1 MSTTNRTMDRTDS
14 PIDAA
19 EHDTL
24 VRRLRRLAATRPTD
38 RALTV
43 IKPDPA
49 DSGREQETTLDYAE
63 LDRRCRAV
71 AAVLQAKWAP
81 TERVLLLMDNDEHY
95 VVGFMA
101 CLYAG
106 LIAVPV
112 FPPESLREQ
121 HLARLRAIATD
132 ARACGVLSTEAML
145 PLIAPLLEPGVGL
158 VAVDAASQWP
168 ADDWQPHAPREGDIA
183 FLQYTSGSTAS
194 PKGVMV
200 SHGNLSANERAIGE
214 GFDVQ
219 PDDVVMSWLPLFHDM
234 GLIGGLLQPLHAG
247 IPMVLMSPRHFL
259 ERPLRWLQAIARHR
273 GTVSGGPDF
282 AFRLCLERISEAQI
296 DALDLS
302 SWRLAF
308 SGAEPIRH
316 DTLQAFLSR
325 FARAGLKPSA
335 AHPCYG
341 LAEATL
347 FVTSSRRDQG
357 LRATTFD
364 GPALARGAGQV
375 AEQGLTLVGCGWPA
389 SGHGVRIADPSS
401 GTALPDDRVGEVW
414 ASGPSVASGYWARP
428 DASAET
434 FVERDGQRWLRTGD
448 LGLLHEGQLYI
459 TGRLKDVII
468 VRGQNLYPQDIER
481 AVEAA
486 VPEVRKGRVA
496 AFAVQDVG
504 GQPGEGI
511 GVAAELPR
519 QQHGR
524 VSPLALAEAIG
535 RVVGTLCGEPVAMVA
550 LLQPGSLPKTS
561 SGKLQRQACRQ
572 GWRDSTLET
581 FALIERGQL
590 VPGSF
595 DESLWP
601 VDAAGSDEMATTLND
616 DERALAT
623 LWHEVLLRW
632 RPGLPVPDASAHF
645 FTLGGN
651 SLAAAQL
658 ATRMS
663 AQWERDVPP
672 RLLFDHPVLRDCAQA
687 LLALPLRATQ
697 DGAQATP
704 PHARVL
710 QALSAEERARPLPLS
725 HAQQRLWFLWQLEPT
740 STAYH
745 VSGALRLQ
753 GRLDISAC
761 HDALN
766 ALVARH
772 ESLRTF
778 FHAGPDGEPA
788 QHVQAALTLDLPVH
802 DLSGLSAAGHEAAV
816 QAWARTEQSQPFD
829 LRHGPLLRVRLAR
842 LGDDEHVLL
851 LVLHHIVCDGESMQV
866 LVNDLAEAYA
876 GRLAQ
881 GAGPLAS
888 MPLQYADHAVW
899 QRDWLAQGRAQDQL
913 DYWRGRLG
921 GEQPVL
927 ALPADHPRA
936 PVAAYRAARHTLR
949 VPEALTAALRQQA
962 DVQGA
967 SLFMVLLTAW
977 QAVLHRWTGQ
987 PDIRVGVPVAN
998 RHRAGTEGIVGF
1010 FVNTLVMRAD
1020 LQGRQSLRDALHA
1033 VREHALAA
1041 QQHQDLPFDQLVEA
1055 LQPERSLS
1063 HTPLCQVTANHL
1075 RHDFSAL
1082 AALPGLSVSP
1092 VDLPDVAAQF
1102 ELTLETREL
1111 PDGSLDAHLVYAA
1124 ELFEPA
1130 TIDRLVQGWL
1140 RLLDALAHHIDQPL
1154 GDVDL
1159 ITTGDR
1165 ALMADWSRST
1175 WPLHDEAKATE
1186 APPAWAHQRIE
1197 AWARHDPGAVVLVA
1211 DAESIT
1217 YAELN
1222 RRANRLA
1229 HRLIALGVRPEAK
1242 VGVALDRSID
1252 LIVALLAV
1260 LKAGAAYVPLDPD
1273 YPRDRLDHMVADSGI
1288 AWVLTQASARA
1299 RLSLPPGPLLI
1310 SLDEQDTPDGLATV
1324 IPAHH
1329 DDNPDVPL
1337 HAEHLAYVIYT
1348 SGSTGRPKGVAVA
1361 HGPLAMHL
1369 QAIGACYD
1377 VQRGDRELLF
1387 FSMNFDAAVEQWLTP
1402 LCGGG
1407 ALVLAAREQLAI
1419 EPFAQLM
1426 AEQRVTTVH
1435 LPPAYLRLL
1444 APALQGRDTRVRNT
1458 IVGGEAWSAA
1468 DLAAARAA
1476 LPAQRFVNAYGPT
1489 ETIITPTAWVGGAAT
1504 VDGDTAVAQGVVP
1517 IGRPVGDRRAYVLD
1531 ADLNPVPPG
1540 ACGELYI
1547 GGTGLARGYHA
1558 RPGLTAERFV
1568 ADPFGGEGGRLYRTG
1583 DRVRWLPDGQ
1593 LDYLGRLDQ
1602 QVKIRGFRIELG
1614 EVEAVLRAQAGVAEA
1629 AVLARVGTGG
1639 PRLVG
1644 YAAPREGAVLEAA
1657 TLKAALSACLPDYM
1671 VPGALVL
1678 LPALPLNPNGKVDR
1692 AALPEPAV
1700 TADAAEQA
1708 PSGSVAAAIAGIWAQ
1723 ALNLPRVGLHDNF
1736 FDLGGHSLLLMKVQR
1751 QLEQTLQTLDA
1762 RVSVVD
1768 LFRCTTVAALADHIA
1783 ALADG
1788 GAAQAAAAE
1797 ATLRQHQDRAR
1808 RQRRAFLP
1816 RKPTAERTP
1825 S

>member
-1 MSTTNRTMDRTDS
+1 MSTTDSKTDA
-14 PIDAA
+14 PD
-19 EHDTL
+19 HDTL
-24 VRRLRRLAATRPTD
+24 VRRLRRLAATRPKD

-43 IKPDPA
+43 IKADPRDA
-49 DSGREQETTLDYAE
+49 GRELETTLDYAE

-71 AAVLQAKWAP
+71 AAVLQGKWGMG
-81 TERVLLLMDNDEHY
+81 ERVLLLMDNDEHY

-106 LIAVPV
+106 LVAVPV

-121 HLARLRAIATD
+121 HLARLRAIAAD
-132 ARACGVLSTEAML
+132 AQACGVLSIEAML
-145 PLIAPLLEPGVGL
+145 PLIAPLLDVGVGL
-158 VAVDAASQWP
+158 VAVDAACNWP
-168 ADDWQPHAPREGDIA
+168 ADDWQPHAPLEDDIA
-183 FLQYTSGSTAS
+183 FLQYTSGSTAT

-219 PDDVVMSWLPLFHDM
+219 PDDVVVSWLPLFHDM

-282 AFRLCLERISEAQI
+282 AYRLCLERISEAQL
-296 DALDLS
+296 ASLDLS
-302 SWRLAF
+302 SWRVAF

-316 DTLQAFLSR
+316 DTLEAFLSR
-325 FARAGLKPSA
+325 FAPAGVKPSVA
-335 AHPCYG
+335 YACYG

-347 FVTSSRRDQG
+347 FVTGSRRG
-357 LRATTFD
+357 VGMRTATFD
-364 GPALARGAGQV
+364 ATGLARGTGQ
-375 AEQGLTLVGCGWPA
+375 AATSGLTLVGCGWPA
-389 SGHGVRIADPSS
+389 AGHGLRIADAAD
-401 GTALPDDRVGEVW
+401 GRALAEGCVGEVW
-414 ASGPSVASGYWARP
+414 ASGPSVASGYWAQP
-428 DASAET
+428 AATAST
-434 FVERDGQRWLRTGD
+434 FVEQDGVRWLRTGD
-448 LGLLHEGQLYI
+448 LGLVHEGQLYI

-504 GQPGEGI
+504 GHPGEGI

-535 RVVGTLCGEPVAMVA
+535 RVVGGLCGEPVAVVA
-550 LLQPGSLPKTS
+550 LLQPGTLPKTS

-572 GWRDSTLET
+572 GWRDGTLEH
-581 FALIERGQL
+581 FAVIERGRL
-590 VPGSF
+590 VPGTF

-601 VDAAGSDEMATTLND
+601 ADAERVNPAFADPAVLTE

-623 LWHEVLLRW
+623 LWHEVLQRW
-632 RPGLPVPDASAHF
+632 CPGLPLPGASSHF

-658 ATRMS
+658 ATRMGT
-663 AQWERDVPP
+663 QWGRAVPP
-672 RLLFDHPVLRDCAQA
+672 RLLFDHPVLGDCTRA
-687 LLALPLRATQ
+687 LLALPVIVAANGGSAMPA
-697 DGAQATP
+697 DGLG
-704 PHARVL
+704 L
-710 QALSAEERARPLPLS
+710 QALSAEDRIRPLPLS
-725 HAQQRLWFLWQLEPT
+725 HAQQRLWFLWQLEPA

-745 VSGALRLQ
+745 VSGALRLS
-753 GRLDISAC
+753 GPLDIKAC

-766 ALVARH
+766 LLVVRH
-772 ESLRTF
+772 ESLRTV

-788 QHVQAALTLDLPVH
+788 QHVQSTLSLNLPVH
-802 DLSGLSAAGHEAAV
+802 DLSDLPPGERDAAV
-816 QAWARTEQSQPFD
+816 QAWAQSEQAQAFD
-829 LRHGPLLRVRLAR
+829 LRHGPLLRARLAR
-842 LGDDEHVLL
+842 LHDDEHVLL
-851 LVLHHIVCDGESMQV
+851 LVLHHIICDGESMQV

-876 GRLAQ
+876 GRLHHGAAQ
-881 GAGPLAS
+881 LAPL
-888 MPLQYADHAVW
+888 PLQYADHAVW
-899 QRDWLAQGRAQDQL
+899 QRAWLAEGHAQDQL
-913 DYWRGRLG
+913 AYWRGRLG

-927 ALPADHPRA
+927 ALPTDHPRA
-936 PVAAYRAARHTLR
+936 PLAAYRAARHSLSVPGALSITLR
-949 VPEALTAALRQQA
+949 RQAEA
-962 DVQGA
+962 QGA
-967 SLFMVLLTAW
+967 SLFMLLLAAW

-987 PDIRVGVPVAN
+987 SDIRVGVPVAN
-998 RHRAGTEGIVGF
+998 RHRAGTQGIVGF
-1010 FVNTLVMRAD
+1010 FVNTLVMRAE
-1020 LQGRQSLRDALHA
+1020 LQGRQSLRDVVQA

-1082 AALPGLSVSP
+1082 GALPGLRVAP
-1092 VDLPDVAAQF
+1092 VALPDVAAQF

-1111 PDGSLDAHLVYAA
+1111 QDGSLGAHLVYAA

-1130 TIDRLVQGWL
+1130 TIERLAQGWL

-1159 ITTGDR
+1159 ITPDDQ
-1165 ALMADWSRST
+1165 ALMAGWSRGT
-1175 WPLHDEAKATE
+1175 WPLRDEPQAPE
-1186 APPAWAHQRIE
+1186 ALPAWAHQRIE
-1197 AWARHDPGAVVLVA
+1197 AWARRDPGAVALLS
-1211 DAESIT
+1211 DAQSIS
-1217 YAELN
+1217 YGELN
-1222 RRANRLA
+1222 LQANRLA
-1229 HRLIALGVRPEAK
+1229 HRLIGLGVRPEAK

-1252 LIVALLAV
+1252 MVVALLAV

-1310 SLDEQDTPDGLATV
+1310 SLDEADTPDGLAAV
-1324 IPAHH
+1324 IPARH

-1337 HAEHLAYVIYT
+1337 HANHLAYVIYT

-1369 QAIGACYD
+1369 QAIGTCYD
-1377 VQRGDRELLF
+1377 VRPGDRELLF
-1387 FSMNFDAAVEQWLTP
+1387 FSMNFDAAVEQWMTP

-1426 AEQRVTTVH
+1426 TEQRVTTVH

-1444 APALQGRDTRVRNT
+1444 APALQGRDTHVRNT

-1476 LPAQRFVNAYGPT
+1476 LPARRFVNAYGPT
-1489 ETIITPTAWVGGAAT
+1489 ETIITPTAWVGEAALDAAGALPT
-1504 VDGDTAVAQGVVP
+1504 PGVVP
-1517 IGRPVGDRRAYVLD
+1517 IGRPVGDRRAHVLD
-1531 ADLNPVPPG
+1531 DDLNPVPPG

-1547 GGTGLARGYHA
+1547 GGAGLARGYHA

-1614 EVEAVLRAQAGVAEA
+1614 EVEAVLRAQDGVAEA
-1629 AVLARVGTGG
+1629 AVLARAGTGG

-1644 YAAPREGAVLEAA
+1644 YAAPREGRVLDAA
-1657 TLKAALSACLPDYM
+1657 ALKAALSACLPDYM
-1671 VPGALVL
+1671 VPGAMVL

-1700 TADAAEQA
+1700 TVDAAEQA

-1751 QLEQTLQTLDA
+1751 QLAQTLDA

-1783 ALADG
+1783 SLADG

-1797 ATLRQHQDRAR
+1797 ATLRHHQDRAR

>member
-1 MSTTNRTMDRTDS
+1 MSTMDRTMDRTDS
-14 PIDAA
+14 PTHAT

-24 VRRLRRLAATRPTD
+24 VRRLRRLAATRPAD

-49 DSGREQETTLDYAE
+49 DSSLELETTLDYAE

-106 LIAVPV
+106 LVAVPV

-121 HLARLRAIATD
+121 HLARLHAIATD
-132 ARACGVLSTEAML
+132 ARACGVLSIEAML
-145 PLIAPLLEPGVGL
+145 PLIGPLLAPGMGL
-158 VAVDAASQWP
+158 VAVDAACQWP
-168 ADDWQPHAPREGDIA
+168 ADDWRPHAPREGDIA

-214 GFDVQ
+214 AFDVR
-219 PDDVVMSWLPLFHDM
+219 PGDVVASWLPLFHDM

-273 GTVSGGPDF
+273 ATISGGPDF
-282 AFRLCLERISEAQI
+282 AFRLCLERIGEAQI

-316 DTLQAFLSR
+316 DTLQAFLGR

-335 AHPCYG
+335 AYPCYG

-347 FVTSSRRDQG
+347 FVTGSRRDLG
-357 LRATTFD
+357 LRTATFD
-364 GPALARGAGQV
+364 AAALARGVGQ
-375 AEQGLTLVGCGWPA
+375 AAAQGLTLVGCGWPA
-389 SGHGVRIADPSS
+389 SGHGVRIADPGS
-401 GTALPDDRVGEVW
+401 GVALPEGRVGEVW
-414 ASGPSVASGYWARP
+414 AHGPSVAGGYWARP
-428 DASAET
+428 DATADT
-434 FVERDGQRWLRTGD
+434 FVERDGHRWLRTGD

-504 GQPGEGI
+504 GLPGEGI

-519 QQHGR
+519 QQQGR
-524 VSPLALAEAIG
+524 VSPMALAEAIG
-535 RVVGTLCGEPVAMVA
+535 RVVGTLCGEPVAVVA

-572 GWRDSTLET
+572 GWRDGALDT
-581 FALIERGQL
+581 FALIEHGRL
-590 VPGSF
+590 VPGSV
-595 DESLWP
+595 DESRWTLA
-601 VDAAGSDEMATTLND
+601 VESDNTAASASAALND
-616 DERALAT
+616 DELALAT

-632 RPGLPVPDASAHF
+632 RPGLPMPEASSHF

-658 ATRMS
+658 ATRMGT
-663 AQWERDVPP
+663 QWGRDVPP
-672 RLLFDHPVLRDCAQA
+672 RLLFDHPVLSDCVRA
-687 LLALPLRATQ
+687 LLALPSRATK

-704 PHARVL
+704 PDGPVL
-710 QALSAEERARPLPLS
+710 QALSAEARARPLPLS
-725 HAQQRLWFLWQLEPT
+725 HAQQRLWFLWQLEPA

-753 GRLDISAC
+753 GPLDIGAC

-772 ESLRTF
+772 EALRTV
-778 FHAGPDGEPA
+778 FHTGPDGEPA
-788 QHVQAALTLDLPVH
+788 QHVQPAWTLDLPVR
-802 DLSGLSAAGHEAAV
+802 DLSRLPVGEREAALQV
-816 QAWARTEQSQPFD
+816 WARDEQAQPFD
-829 LRHGPLLRVRLAR
+829 LRHGPLLRARLAR
-842 LGDDEHVLL
+842 LAGDEHVLL
-851 LVLHHIVCDGESMQV
+851 MVLHHIVCDGESMQV
-866 LVNDLAEAYA
+866 LVNDLAQAYA
-876 GRLAQ
+876 GRLAH
-881 GAGPLAS
+881 GAAQLAPLA
-888 MPLQYADHAVW
+888 LQYADHAVW
-899 QRDWLAQGRAQDQL
+899 QRGWLAQGHADGQL

-927 ALPADHPRA
+927 ALPADHPRV
-936 PVAAYRAARHTLR
+936 PVAAYRAARHTLQ
-949 VPEALTAALRQQA
+949 VPEALSAALRRQA
-962 DVQGA
+962 EAQVA
-967 SLFMVLLTAW
+967 SLFMLLLTAW
-977 QAVLHRWTGQ
+977 QGVLHRWTGQ
-987 PDIRVGVPVAN
+987 ADIRVGVPVAN

-1010 FVNTLVMRAD
+1010 FVNTLVMRAE
-1020 LQGRQSLRDALHA
+1020 LQGRQRLRDALQA
-1033 VREHALAA
+1033 VRDHALAA

-1082 AALPGLSVSP
+1082 SALPGLSVSP

-1102 ELTLETREL
+1102 ELTLETRERS
-1111 PDGSLDAHLVYAA
+1111 DGGLDAHLVYAA

-1130 TIDRLVQGWL
+1130 TIARLAQGWL

-1159 ITTGDR
+1159 ITADDR
-1165 ALMADWSRST
+1165 ALMAGWSRGT
-1175 WPLHDEAKATE
+1175 WPLHEATQRTDAL
-1186 APPAWAHQRIE
+1186 PAWAHQRVE
-1197 AWARHDPGAVVLVA
+1197 AWARRDPDAVALLA
-1211 DAESIT
+1211 DAESIH

-1242 VGVALDRSID
+1242 VGVALDRSTD

-1273 YPRDRLDHMVADSGI
+1273 YPRDRIEHMVADSGI
-1288 AWVLTQASARA
+1288 AWVLTQAAARA

-1310 SLDEQDTPDGLATV
+1310 SLDEQDTPDGLAAV

-1337 HAEHLAYVIYT
+1337 HAGHLAYVIYT

-1369 QAIGACYD
+1369 KAIGDCYD
-1377 VQRGDRELLF
+1377 VRPGDRELLF

-1419 EPFAQLM
+1419 EPFAHLM
-1426 AEQRVTTVH
+1426 AEQHVTTVH

-1444 APALQGRDTRVRNT
+1444 APALQGRDTCVRNT

-1489 ETIITPTAWVGGAAT
+1489 ETIITPTAWVGDVTRDAAGT
-1504 VDGDTAVAQGVVP
+1504 SSTPGVVP
-1517 IGRPVGDRRAYVLD
+1517 IGRPVGDRRAHVLD
-1531 ADLNPVPPG
+1531 EDLNPVPPG

-1568 ADPFGGEGGRLYRTG
+1568 ADPFSGDGGRLYRTG

-1629 AVLARVGTGG
+1629 AVLARTGTGG

-1657 TLKAALSACLPDYM
+1657 ELKAALSACLPDYM

-1700 TADAAEQA
+1700 TVDVAEQA

-1751 QLEQTLQTLDA
+1751 QLAQTLDA

-1783 ALADG
+1783 SMADAG
-1788 GAAQAAAAE
+1788 EAQVAAAE